1 MEKHLTHT
9 EIHAQTEPPAGP
21 PGQPGT
27 QPIAPARPPDPRRRL
42 GALGEQLAAEHLQ
55 RLGYRIVE
63 RNYRTRWGELDLI
76 AHDGRLL
83 AFVEVKTRRVSGGA
97 GSPFEAVD
105 RRKQAQVRRIAAGW
119 LTEVSDRPRADDLR
133 FDVIGV
139 TVDGAGQLLEL
150 EHREGVF

>member
-1 MEKHLTHT
+1 MDKRL
-9 EIHAQTEPPAGP
+9 AQTRTGP
-21 PGQPGT
+21 PPT
-27 QPIAPARPPDPRRRL
+27 DPRRRL
-42 GALGEQLAAEHLQ
+42 GALGEQLAAEHLE
-55 RLGYRIVE
+55 RLGYRIVG

-119 LTEVSDRPRADDLR
+119 LAEVSDRPRADDLR

-139 TVDGAGQLLEL
+139 TVDGSGRLIEL